1 MLKENVKNSNW
12 GEISRTP
19 GHSAC
24 LKRMSRPV
32 TGVRYLGHLV
42 IVHANC
48 LKRMSGTVTGV
59 IYLGHR
65 VIVHA

>member
-24 LKRMSRPV
+24 LKRMSRTV
-32 TGVRYLGHLV
+32 TGVR
-42 IVHANC
+42 
-48 LKRMSGTVTGV
+48 
-59 IYLGHR
+59 YLGHR